1 MFPSRD
7 IYRKER
13 VFLLAV
19 YQAKLNPL
27 ENVTLCDF
35 ARSGQADG
43 AREQSQPLGFA
54 CWVMSP
60 GCCDLGSGVGGT
72 RCCPG

>member
-1 MFPSRD
+1 M
-7 IYRKER
+7 YRKEDFF
-13 VFLLAV
+13 FLLSL
-19 YQAKLNPL
+19 YETELNPL

-43 AREQSQPLGFA
+43 AREQSQPLGCA